1 MGRKALKISEKLAF
15 VFIFAIVFIGA
26 WLSHNDIEIYTSWF
40 AGAHGLLEWLTL
52 AAILSAIIANFYRA
66 SILAPFRKTTFL
78 IGLYVASGI
87 MIVFG
92 ALEGF
97 RRWGMVDDFLPGW
110 FVAFL
115 FFLYLVV
122 LPLCY
127 LKFPKVKKRVD
138 NWGVP
143 LPRFYHIVFYV
154 ILVIAHFMTN
164 SLAERPEQIQF
175 GACWLFF
182 MVMMEPLNR
191 VVFSRTTID
200 R

>member
-1 MGRKALKISEKLAF
+1 MKILEKVSFL
-15 VFIFAIVFIGA
+15 FIFAIIFAGS
-26 WLSHNDIEIYTSWF
+26 WLSHNKTEIYSTWF
-40 AGAHGLLEWLTL
+40 AGPHGVLEWLTL
-52 AAILSAIIANFYRA
+52 AGILSAIIANFYRA

-78 IGLYVASGI
+78 VGLYVAAGI
-87 MIVFG
+87 MTVFG

-97 RRWGMVDDFLPGW
+97 RRWGIVDDFMPGW

-138 NWGVP
+138 NWGIP
-143 LPRFYHIVFYV
+143 LPRFYHVVFYL
-154 ILVIAHFMTN
+154 ILIITHYSTN
-164 SLAERPEQIQF
+164 ALDQRPEQLQF
-175 GACWLFF
+175 GASWLFF
-182 MVMMEPLNR
+182 MIMMEPLNR
-191 VVFSRTTID
+191 VIFSRTTIE